1 MTTAIFNENQLASQA
16 GTATVYNFDGTSREY
31 IGSTVEYF
39 AIGVGIPADSAL
51 DEPLAAKPGFAVRRN
66 ASLDGWEYAPDYRGS
81 DVYEKSTGK
90 KRTLTQLGDYP
101 DDVTPLA
108 PATPYD
114 VWNGS
119 AWVTDEAA
127 QHVAQIAQAEQTR
140 ARLLNKAKYTINLWQ
155 TELQLGIISDD
166 DKAQLIVWMRYIQ
179 ALQKVDTKTAPDI
192 AWPEQ
197 PQ

>member
-1 MTTAIFNENQLASQA
+1 MYDKITGEKKTLA
-16 GTATVYNFDGTSREY
+16 
-31 IGSTVEYF
+31 
-39 AIGVGIPADSAL
+39 
-51 DEPLAAKPGFAVRRN
+51 
-66 ASLDGWEYAPDYRGS
+66 
-81 DVYEKSTGK
+81 
-90 KRTLTQLGDYP
+90 QLGDYP

-114 VWNGS
+114 VWSGS
-119 AWVTDEAA
+119 GWVTDE
-127 QHVAQIAQAEQTR
+127 VAQQAVQITLAEQTKTH
-140 ARLLNKAKYTINLWQ
+140 LLNKAKNTISLWQ

>member
-16 GTATVYNFDGTSREY
+16 GTATVYNFDGGSREY

-39 AIGVGIPADSAL
+39 AVGIGIPADSAL
-51 DEPLAAKPGFAVRRN
+51 DKPLAAKAGFAVRRN
-66 ASLDGWEYAPDYRGS
+66 MARDGWEYVPDYRGS

-90 KRTLTQLGDYP
+90 KKTLTQLGDYP

-127 QHVAQIAQAEQTR
+127 QKAAQIAQAELTKT
-140 ARLLNKAKYTINLWQ
+140 RLLSSAKNTISLWQ

-166 DKAQLIVWMRYIQ
+166 DKTQLIAWMRYIQ
-179 ALQKVDTKTAPDI
+179 ALQKVDTATAPDI

>member
-1 MTTAIFNENQLASQA
+1 MTTAILNENHLASQA
-16 GTATVYNFDGTSREY
+16 GTVTVYNFDALSREY
-31 IGSTVEYF
+31 LGSTVEYL
-39 AIGVGIPADSAL
+39 AVGVGIPANSAL
-51 DEPLAAKPGFAVRRN
+51 DEPLAAKAGFAVRRN
-66 ASLDGWEYAPDYRGS
+66 AALDGWEYAPDYRGS
-81 DVYEKSTGK
+81 EVYDKITGEKK
-90 KRTLTQLGDYP
+90 TLAQLGDYP

-119 AWVTDEAA
+119 GWVTDEVAQQAA
-127 QHVAQIAQAEQTR
+127 QITLAEQTKTH
-140 ARLLNKAKYTINLWQ
+140 LLNKAKNTISLWQ

>member
-1 MTTAIFNENQLASQA
+1 MTNAILNENHLASQA
-16 GTATVYNFDGTSREY
+16 GTVTVYNFDALSRECL
-31 IGSTVEYF
+31 GSSIEYL
-39 AIGVGIPADSAL
+39 AVGVGIPANATL
-51 DEPLAAKPGFAVRRN
+51 DNPLAEKAGFAVRRN
-66 ASLDGWEYAPDYRGS
+66 AALDGWEYAPDHRGS
-81 DVYEKSTGK
+81 EVYDKITGEKK
-90 KRTLTQLGDYP
+90 TLTQLGDYP

-119 AWVTDEAA
+119 AWVTDDATRQA
-127 QHVAQIAQAEQTR
+127 AQIAQAEQTK
-140 ARLLNKAKYTINLWQ
+140 ARLLTSAKNAISLWQ

-166 DKAQLIVWMRYIQ
+166 DKTQLTAWMRYIQ
-179 ALQKVDTKTAPDI
+179 ALQKVDTATAPDI

>member
-1 MTTAIFNENQLASQA
+1 MTTAILNDNNLASQA
-16 GTATVYNFDGTSREY
+16 GTITVYNFDGESREHL
-31 IGSTVEYF
+31 GSSVEYL
-39 AIGVGIPADSAL
+39 AVGVGIPANSAL
-51 DEPLAAKPGFAVRRN
+51 DKPLAAKSGFAVRRN
-66 ASLDGWEYAPDYRGS
+66 AALNGWEYAPDYRGS
-81 DVYEKSTGK
+81 DVYEKTTGE

-119 AWVTDEAA
+119 GWVTDEAA
-127 QHVAQIAQAEQTR
+127 QQAAQIAQAEQTK
-140 ARLLNKAKYTINLWQ
+140 ARLLNDAQNTISLWQ

-166 DKAQLIVWMRYIQ
+166 DKTQLTAWMRYIQ
-179 ALQKVDTKTAPDI
+179 ALQKVDTATAPDL

>member
-1 MTTAIFNENQLASQA
+1 MTTAIFDENHLASQA
-16 GTATVYNFDGTSREY
+16 GTATVYNFDALSRECL
-31 IGSTVEYF
+31 GSSVEYL
-39 AIGVGIPADSAL
+39 AVGVGIPANSTL
-51 DEPLAAKPGFAVRRN
+51 DKSLAGKPGFAVRRN
-66 ASLDGWEYAPDYRGS
+66 AALDGWEYAADHRGS
-81 DVYEKSTGK
+81 DVYEKATGV

-114 VWNGS
+114 LWNGS
-119 AWVTDEAA
+119 AWVTDDAA
-127 QHVAQIAQAEQTR
+127 QQAAQIAQAEQTK
-140 ARLLNKAKYTINLWQ
+140 ARLLNRAKNSISLWQ

-166 DKAQLIVWMRYIQ
+166 DKTQLITWMRYIQ
-179 ALQKVDTKTAPDI
+179 ALQKVDTGTAPDI

>member
-1 MTTAIFNENQLASQA
+1 MTTAILNENHLASQA
-16 GTATVYNFDGTSREY
+16 GTVTVYNFDALSREY
-31 IGSTVEYF
+31 LGSTIEYL
-39 AIGVGIPADSAL
+39 AVGVGIPANSAL
-51 DEPLAAKPGFAVRRN
+51 DEPLAAKAGFAVRRN
-66 ASLDGWEYAPDYRGS
+66 AALDGWEYAPDYRGS
-81 DVYEKSTGK
+81 EVYDKITGEKK
-90 KRTLTQLGDYP
+90 TLAQLGDYP

-119 AWVTDEAA
+119 GWVTDEVAQQAA
-127 QHVAQIAQAEQTR
+127 QITLAEQTKTH
-140 ARLLNKAKYTINLWQ
+140 LLNKAKNTISLWQ

>member
-1 MTTAIFNENQLASQA
+1 MTTALLNDNNLASQA
-16 GTATVYNFDGTSREY
+16 GTITVYNFDALSRECL
-31 IGSTVEYF
+31 GSSVEYL
-39 AIGVGIPADSAL
+39 AVGVGIPANSAL
-51 DEPLAAKPGFAVRRN
+51 DKPLAAKSGFAVRRN
-66 ASLDGWEYAPDYRGS
+66 AALNGWEYAPDYRGS
-81 DVYEKSTGK
+81 DVYEKTSGE

-119 AWVTDEAA
+119 GWVTDEAA
-127 QHVAQIAQAEQTR
+127 QQAAQIAQAEQTK
-140 ARLLNKAKYTINLWQ
+140 ARLLNDAKNSISLWQ
-155 TELQLGIISDD
+155 TELQLGIISED
-166 DKAQLIVWMRYIQ
+166 DKMQLTVWMRYIQ
-179 ALQKVDTKTAPDI
+179 ALQKVDTATAPDL

>member
-1 MTTAIFNENQLASQA
+1 MTTAIFNENHLASQT
-16 GTATVYNFDGTSREY
+16 GTVTVYNFDGGSREY
-31 IGSTVEYF
+31 LGSTVEYI
-39 AIGVGIPADSAL
+39 AVGVGIPANSAL

-81 DVYEKSTGK
+81 DVYEKTTGE
-90 KRTLTQLGDYP
+90 KRTMTLLGDYP

-119 AWVTDEAA
+119 GWVTDEVAHQAA
-127 QHVAQIAQAEQTR
+127 QITLAEQTK
-140 ARLLNKAKYTINLWQ
+140 ARLLNKAKNTISLWQ

-179 ALQKVDTKTAPDI
+179 ALQKVDTATAPDI

>member
-1 MTTAIFNENQLASQA
+1 MTTAILNENHLASQA
-16 GTATVYNFDGTSREY
+16 GTVTVYNFDGGSREY
-31 IGSTVEYF
+31 LSSTVEYL
-39 AIGVGIPADSAL
+39 AVGVGIPANSAF
-51 DEPLAAKPGFAVRRN
+51 DEPLAAKAGFAVRRN
-66 ASLDGWEYAPDYRGS
+66 MARDGWEYVPDYRGS

-127 QHVAQIAQAEQTR
+127 QKAAQIAQAELTKT
-140 ARLLNKAKYTINLWQ
+140 RLLSSAKNTISLWQ

-166 DKAQLIVWMRYIQ
+166 DKTQLIAWMRYIQ

>member
-1 MTTAIFNENQLASQA
+1 MTTAIFNENHLAIQA
-16 GTATVYNFDGTSREY
+16 GTITVYNFDGGSREY
-31 IGSTVEYF
+31 LGSTVEYI
-39 AIGVGIPADSAL
+39 AVGVGIPANSAL
-51 DEPLAAKPGFAVRRN
+51 DEPLAAKPAFAVRRN
-66 ASLDGWEYAPDYRGS
+66 TALDGWEYAPDYRGS
-81 DVYEKSTGK
+81 DVYEKTTGV

-127 QHVAQIAQAEQTR
+127 QQAAQIAQAEQTKT
-140 ARLLNKAKYTINLWQ
+140 RLLNNAKNTISLWQ

-166 DKAQLIVWMRYIQ
+166 DKAQLIAWMRYIQ